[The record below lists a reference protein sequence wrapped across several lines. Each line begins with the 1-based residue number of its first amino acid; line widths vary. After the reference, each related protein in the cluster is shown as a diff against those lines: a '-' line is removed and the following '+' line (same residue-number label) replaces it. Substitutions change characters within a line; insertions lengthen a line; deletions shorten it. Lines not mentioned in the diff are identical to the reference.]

1 MKTVTVTI
9 YGQTYTA
16 TLLRVHPFGTIDVQ
30 LPNGQCYRVS
40 GGAA

>member
-9 YGQTYTA
+9 YGRAYIA
-16 TLLRVHPFGTIDVQ
+16 TLLRVHPCGTIDVQ
-30 LPNGQCYRVS
+30 LPNGNCYRVS

>member
-9 YGQTYTA
+9 YGREYVA
-16 TLLRVHPFGTIDVQ
+16 TLLAIHSHGTIDVQ
-30 LPNGQCYRVS
+30 LPDGRCFRVS